1 MGAPRSPEPGPAGEG
16 APCALGAPPRRRGTI
31 AGRERRAQG
40 ERRRFE
46 KVAGVEDGEG
56 GEAARVEPRRTWESE
71 PKRVE
76 GGGGFGATGQAPRA
90 WLDHSPASIVAEL
103 PRPRGG
109 RRGRRS
115 LLPLR
120 LLEASRTAPKR
131 FPEAPG
137 RLGGVGSVSAPPGR
151 ERLAGGTL
159 RFMLSFRE
167 RWVSAY
173 CVPRAVL
180 GA

>member
-1 MGAPRSPEPGPAGEG
+1 MEKEGRPRGWNREGPGSRSQKGWKVAE
-16 APCALGAPPRRRGTI
+16 ALGRL
-31 AGRERRAQG
+31 
-40 ERRRFE
+40 
-46 KVAGVEDGEG
+46 
-56 GEAARVEPRRTWESE
+56 ARP
-71 PKRVE
+71 
-76 GGGGFGATGQAPRA
+76 PRA

-159 RFMLSFRE
+159 RFTLSFRE